1 MAIADDGSV
10 YAAWKK
16 PENRKMRKSKKLEF
30 LTTLLDT
37 MMSAI
42 YEFSAKIKNLYQFE
56 LEKVSVQHNE
66 EQDRMKRKIKKL
78 KSALAEVEK
87 VTDKNFE

>member
-42 YEFSAKIKNLYQFE
+42 YEFSAKVKDQYQFE
-56 LEKVSVQHNE
+56 LERVSAQHNE
-66 EQDRMKRKIKKL
+66 E
-78 KSALAEVEK
+78 
-87 VTDKNFE
+87 